1 MELRDRNRLK
11 IAGGMKWTDAEIVS
25 IINNL
30 NTIYKYLYNQF
41 KGTLAI

>member
-25 IINNL
+25 INN
-30 NTIYKYLYNQF
+30 I
-41 KGTLAI
+41 I